1 VHYQPSNAR
10 DTVFTTSQLLPHI
23 RDVGDLRPGAIEFPT
38 SPVDVDQSR
47 EPRILFG
54 VLDVVKTAIKV
65 P

>member
-10 DTVFTTSQLLPHI
+10 DTVFTTSQLPSHVY
-23 RDVGDLRPGAIEFPT
+23 DVGDLRCGAIEFPT
-38 SPVDVDQSR
+38 SPVDVDQSH

-54 VLDVVKTAIKV
+54 VVDVVKTAIKV

>member
-10 DTVFTTSQLLPHI
+10 DTVFTTFQLLSHVG
-23 RDVGDLRPGAIEFPT
+23 DVGELRPGAIEFPT
-38 SPVDVDQSR
+38 SAVDVDQSR

-54 VLDVVKTAIKV
+54 VVDVVKTAIKV